1 MLKVVIVED
10 EDMIRQGLRY
20 TFDWLALDCCVV
32 GDAAD
37 GAAGIEMIRRT
48 QPDIVMTDIRM
59 PGMSGLDMIERA
71 SEYCHFF
78 SIILTGYSEFEEAKR
93 AIELNV
99 FDYLLKPIDEDALK
113 NSILKLKHHV
123 EQTASMIQDIRSRS
137 MPAVREPEYFLQL
150 DAGQMNYY
158 VMEAIRYIRN
168 HYNEQVNIRKVAE
181 QFQVSESYLSR
192 KFKDTTSYTFTEFR
206 NMYRVQK
213 AVELLKEGRL
223 RVGEI
228 SAQVGFGEYKHF
240 HEVFKKYMGVAPT
253 EYVQKKQGT

>member
-1 MLKVVIVED
+1 MFKVVIAED

-20 TFDWLALDCCVV
+20 TFDWLSLDCCVV

-37 GAAGIEMIRRT
+37 GESGIELIRQM

-59 PGMSGLDMIERA
+59 PGMSGFDMIEEA
-71 SEYCHFF
+71 SRYCQFY

-113 NSILKLKHHV
+113 NCIEKLKRHI
-123 EQTASMIQDIRSRS
+123 EQTAIMIRDIRFQGI
-137 MPAVREPEYFLQL
+137 PQVKEPDYFREL
-150 DAGQMNYY
+150 DARKMNYY
-158 VMEAIRYIRN
+158 VMETIRYIRD
-168 HYNEQVNIRKVAE
+168 HYAEQVSMRMIAE

-192 KFKDTTSYTFTEFR
+192 KFKDSTSYTLTEFR
-206 NMYRVQK
+206 NIYRVQK
-213 AVELLKEGRL
+213 AVELLREGKL

-228 SAQVGFGEYKHF
+228 SEQVGFGEYKHF
-240 HEVFKKYMGVAPT
+240 HEVFKKYMGVSPT
-253 EYVQKKQGT
+253 EYMQRKY